1 MVKSDNIPFLNRRFL
16 HLSSIKIM
24 ESSTLLFVILLIIT
38 VNFILEQW
46 LDYINLRRQHSALPD
61 ELKGI
66 YDEEKYAQSIA
77 YQKTQTRFSFLTSTI
92 SFIVFFIVVF
102 AGFFGMLDG
111 WLRGFIDNEI
121 GLALAFFAVLY
132 FASDWLSLPFQLYST
147 FVIEERFG
155 FNKTTPGIFI
165 MDKLKGYLV
174 TLLLGGGVL
183 FIFIWLILTIGKDFW
198 LYFWVI
204 SAALMILINML
215 YTSVIVPIFN
225 KLTPL
230 PEGDLKAAIEEYG
243 LKVGFPIDNIFVID
257 GSKRSSKANAFF
269 SGIGKRKKIVLYDTL
284 IEGHS
289 KEELVAVLAHEVGHY
304 KKKHIFT
311 GMILSIVQVGIMLF
325 ILSFLVFNPA
335 LSEAMGASQ
344 LSVAINLVVFG
355 ILFSPISMITG
366 LFMNAISRKNEFE
379 ADAYASLT
387 YDGTALQT
395 ALKKL
400 SVNNLSNM
408 LPHPLYVFFHY
419 SHPPLLQRLQAIEA
433 LKPR

>member
-1 MVKSDNIPFLNRRFL
+1 
-16 HLSSIKIM
+16 M
-24 ESSTLLFVILLIIT
+24 ESSTLLFIILLILS
-38 VNFILEQW
+38 VNFMLEQW
-46 LDYINLRRQHSALPD
+46 LDYINMRRQNATLPD
-61 ELKGI
+61 ELMGI

-77 YQKTQTRFSFLTSTI
+77 YQKTQTRFSFITSSI

-102 AGFFGMLDG
+102 TGFFGILDE
-111 WLRGFIDNEI
+111 WLRAFIDNEI
-121 GLALAFFAVLY
+121 GLALAFFAILY
-132 FASDWLSLPFQLYST
+132 FVSDWLSLPFQLYST

-155 FNKTTPGIFI
+155 FNKITPRIFI
-165 MDKLKGYLV
+165 LDKLKGYLV

-198 LYFWVI
+198 LYFWII
-204 SAALMILINML
+204 SAILMVLVNML

-230 PEGDLKAAIEEYG
+230 PEGELKEAIEEYG
-243 LKVGFPIDNIFVID
+243 RKVGFPIDNIFVID

-269 SGIGKRKKIVLYDTL
+269 SGIGKRKKVVLYDTL

-304 KKKHIFT
+304 KKKHILT
-311 GMILSIVQVGIMLF
+311 GMILSVLQVGIMLF
-325 ILSFLVFNPA
+325 ILSFLIFNPT
-335 LSEAMGASQ
+335 LSEAMGATQ

-366 LFMNAISRKNEFE
+366 LFMNIMSRKNEFE
-379 ADAYASLT
+379 ADAYATLT
-387 YDGTALQT
+387 YDGAALQM

-400 SVNNLSNM
+400 SVNNLSNL

-419 SHPPLLQRLQAIEA
+419 SHPPLLQRLQAIA
-433 LKPR
+433 AVKTTQ

>member
-1 MVKSDNIPFLNRRFL
+1 MHFFS
-16 HLSSIKIM
+16 IM
-24 ESSTLLFVILLIIT
+24 ESSTLLFIILLIIS

-46 LDYINLRRQHSALPD
+46 LDYINMRRQHAVLPE
-61 ELKGI
+61 ELKEI

-92 SFIVFFIVVF
+92 SFIVFFTVVF
-102 AGFFGMLDG
+102 SGFFGMLDS
-111 WLRGFIDNEI
+111 WLRVFIDNEI
-121 GLALAFFAVLY
+121 GLALAFFGALY
-132 FASDWLSLPFQLYST
+132 FVSDWLSLPFQLYST

-155 FNKTTPGIFI
+155 FNKTTPRIFI

-174 TLLLGGGVL
+174 TLVLGGGVL
-183 FIFIWLILTIGKDFW
+183 FVFIWLVLTIGKDFW
-198 LYFWVI
+198 LYFWII
-204 SAALMILINML
+204 SAVLMVLINML

-230 PEGDLKAAIEEYG
+230 PEGDLKQAIEAYG
-243 LKVGFPIDNIFVID
+243 QKVGFPIDNIFVID

-304 KKKHIFT
+304 KKRHILT
-311 GMILSIVQVGIMLF
+311 GMILSIVQVGVMLF
-325 ILSFLVFNPA
+325 ILSFLVFNPT

-366 LFMNAISRKNEFE
+366 LLMNGVSRKNEFE
-379 ADAYASLT
+379 ADAYASHT

-400 SVNNLSNM
+400 SVNNLSNL
-408 LPHPLYVFFHY
+408 LPHPVYVFFHY
-419 SHPPLLQRLQAIEA
+419 SHPPLLQRLRAIEVT
-433 LKPR
+433 KDQ

>member
-1 MVKSDNIPFLNRRFL
+1 M
-16 HLSSIKIM
+16 
-24 ESSTLLFVILLIIT
+24 
-38 VNFILEQW
+38 LEQW
-46 LDYINLRRQHSALPD
+46 LDYINMRRQNATLPD
-61 ELKGI
+61 ELMGI

-77 YQKTQTRFSFLTSTI
+77 YQKTQTRFSFITSSI

-102 AGFFGMLDG
+102 TGFFGILDE
-111 WLRGFIDNEI
+111 WLRAFIDNEI
-121 GLALAFFAVLY
+121 ALALAFFAILY
-132 FASDWLSLPFQLYST
+132 FVSDWLSLPFQLYST

-155 FNKTTPGIFI
+155 FNKITPRIFI
-165 MDKLKGYLV
+165 LDKLKGYLV

-198 LYFWVI
+198 LYFWII
-204 SAALMILINML
+204 SAILMVLVNML

-230 PEGDLKAAIEEYG
+230 PEGELKEAIEEYG
-243 LKVGFPIDNIFVID
+243 RKVGFPIDNIFVID

-269 SGIGKRKKIVLYDTL
+269 SGIGKRKKVVLYDTL

-304 KKKHIFT
+304 KKKHILT
-311 GMILSIVQVGIMLF
+311 GMILSVLQVGIMLF
-325 ILSFLVFNPA
+325 ILSFLIFNPT
-335 LSEAMGASQ
+335 LSEAMGATQ

-366 LFMNAISRKNEFE
+366 LFMNIMSRKNEFE
-379 ADAYASLT
+379 ADAYATLT
-387 YDGTALQT
+387 YDGAALQM

-400 SVNNLSNM
+400 SVNNLSNL

-419 SHPPLLQRLQAIEA
+419 SHPPLLQRLQAIA
-433 LKPR
+433 AVKTTQ

>member
-1 MVKSDNIPFLNRRFL
+1 
-16 HLSSIKIM
+16 M
-24 ESSTLLFVILLIIT
+24 ESSTLLFIILLILS
-38 VNFILEQW
+38 VNFMLEQW
-46 LDYINLRRQHSALPD
+46 LDYINMRRQNATLPD
-61 ELKGI
+61 ELMGI

-77 YQKTQTRFSFLTSTI
+77 YQKTQTRFSFITSSI

-102 AGFFGMLDG
+102 TGFFGMLDE
-111 WLRGFIDNEI
+111 WLRVFIDNEI
-121 GLALAFFAVLY
+121 ALALAFFAILY
-132 FASDWLSLPFQLYST
+132 FVSDWLSLPFQLYST

-155 FNKTTPGIFI
+155 FNKITPRIFI
-165 MDKLKGYLV
+165 LDKLKGYLV

-198 LYFWVI
+198 LYFWII
-204 SAALMILINML
+204 SAILMVLVNML

-230 PEGDLKAAIEEYG
+230 PEGELKEAIEEYG
-243 LKVGFPIDNIFVID
+243 RKVGFPIDNIFVID

-269 SGIGKRKKIVLYDTL
+269 SGIGKRKKVVLYDTL

-304 KKKHIFT
+304 KKKHILT
-311 GMILSIVQVGIMLF
+311 GMILSVLQVGIMLF
-325 ILSFLVFNPA
+325 ILSFLIFNPT
-335 LSEAMGASQ
+335 LSEAMGATQ

-366 LFMNAISRKNEFE
+366 LFMNIMSRKNEFE
-379 ADAYASLT
+379 ADAYATLT
-387 YDGTALQT
+387 YDGAALQM

-400 SVNNLSNM
+400 SVNNLSNL

-419 SHPPLLQRLQAIEA
+419 SHPPLLQRLQAIA
-433 LKPR
+433 AVKTTQ

>member
-1 MVKSDNIPFLNRRFL
+1 
-16 HLSSIKIM
+16 M
-24 ESSTLLFVILLIIT
+24 ESSTLLFIILLILS
-38 VNFILEQW
+38 VNFMLEQW
-46 LDYINLRRQHSALPD
+46 LDYINMRRQNATLPD
-61 ELKGI
+61 ELMGI

-77 YQKTQTRFSFLTSTI
+77 YQKTQTRFSFITSSI

-102 AGFFGMLDG
+102 TGFFGILDE
-111 WLRGFIDNEI
+111 WLRVFIDNEI
-121 GLALAFFAVLY
+121 ALALAFFAILY
-132 FASDWLSLPFQLYST
+132 FVSDWLSLPFQLYST

-155 FNKTTPGIFI
+155 FNKITPRIFI
-165 MDKLKGYLV
+165 LDKLKGYLV

-198 LYFWVI
+198 LYFWII
-204 SAALMILINML
+204 SAILMVLVNML

-230 PEGDLKAAIEEYG
+230 PEGELKEAIEEYG
-243 LKVGFPIDNIFVID
+243 RKVGFPIDNIFVID

-269 SGIGKRKKIVLYDTL
+269 SGIGKRKKVVLYDTL

-304 KKKHIFT
+304 KKKHILT
-311 GMILSIVQVGIMLF
+311 GMILSVLQVGIMLF
-325 ILSFLVFNPA
+325 ILSFLIFNPT
-335 LSEAMGASQ
+335 LSEAMGATQ

-366 LFMNAISRKNEFE
+366 LFMNIMSRKNEFE
-379 ADAYASLT
+379 ADAYATLT
-387 YDGTALQT
+387 YDGAALQM

-400 SVNNLSNM
+400 SVNNLSNL

-419 SHPPLLQRLQAIEA
+419 SHPPLLQRLQAIA
-433 LKPR
+433 AVKTTQ

>member
-1 MVKSDNIPFLNRRFL
+1 
-16 HLSSIKIM
+16 M
-24 ESSTLLFVILLIIT
+24 ESSTLLFIILLILS
-38 VNFILEQW
+38 VNFMLEQW
-46 LDYINLRRQHSALPD
+46 LDYINMRRQNATLPD
-61 ELKGI
+61 ELMGI

-77 YQKTQTRFSFLTSTI
+77 YQKTQTRFSFITSSI

-102 AGFFGMLDG
+102 TGFFGMLDE
-111 WLRGFIDNEI
+111 WLRAFIDNEI
-121 GLALAFFAVLY
+121 ALALAFFAILY
-132 FASDWLSLPFQLYST
+132 FVSDWLSLPFQLYST

-155 FNKTTPGIFI
+155 FNKITPRIFI
-165 MDKLKGYLV
+165 LDKLKGYLV

-198 LYFWVI
+198 LYFWII
-204 SAALMILINML
+204 SAILMVLVNML

-230 PEGDLKAAIEEYG
+230 PEGELKEAIEEYG
-243 LKVGFPIDNIFVID
+243 RKVGFPIDNIFVID

-269 SGIGKRKKIVLYDTL
+269 SGIGKRKKVVLYDTL

-304 KKKHIFT
+304 KKKHILT
-311 GMILSIVQVGIMLF
+311 GMILSVLQVGIMLF
-325 ILSFLVFNPA
+325 ILSFLIFNPT
-335 LSEAMGASQ
+335 LSEAMGATQ

-366 LFMNAISRKNEFE
+366 LFMNIMSRKNEFE
-379 ADAYASLT
+379 ADAYATLT
-387 YDGTALQT
+387 YDGAALQM

-400 SVNNLSNM
+400 SVNNLSNL

-419 SHPPLLQRLQAIEA
+419 SHPPLLQRLQAIA
-433 LKPR
+433 AVKTTQ

>member
-1 MVKSDNIPFLNRRFL
+1 
-16 HLSSIKIM
+16 M
-24 ESSTLLFVILLIIT
+24 ESSTLLFVILLILT

-46 LDYINLRRQHSALPD
+46 LDYINLRRQHAILPE

-77 YQKTQTRFSFLTSTI
+77 YQKVQTQFSFITSSL
-92 SFIVFFIVVF
+92 SFVVFFAAVLM
-102 AGFFGMLDG
+102 GFFGMLDG

-121 GLALAFFAVLY
+121 GLALTFFAVLY
-132 FASDWLSLPFQLYST
+132 FVSDWLSLPFQLYSI
-147 FVIEERFG
+147 FVIEDRFG
-155 FNKTTPGIFI
+155 FNKITPRIFI

-174 TLLLGGGVL
+174 TLFLGGGVL
-183 FIFIWLILTIGKDFW
+183 FVFVWLILTIGQDFW
-198 LYFWVI
+198 LYFWAI
-204 SAALMILINML
+204 SAVLMVLINML

-230 PEGDLKAAIEEYG
+230 PKGDLKEAIEEYG
-243 LKVGFPIDNIFVID
+243 HKVGFPIDNIFVID

-269 SGIGKRKKIVLYDTL
+269 SGIGKRKKVVLYDTL

-304 KKKHIFT
+304 KKKHILT
-311 GMILSIVQVGIMLF
+311 GMILSIVQVGIMLL
-325 ILSFLVFNPA
+325 ILSFLVFNPT
-335 LSEAMGASQ
+335 LSEAMGATQ

-400 SVNNLSNM
+400 SVNNLSNL

-433 LKPR
+433 IKSR

>member
-1 MVKSDNIPFLNRRFL
+1 
-16 HLSSIKIM
+16 M
-24 ESSTLLFVILLIIT
+24 ESSTLLYIILLIIS

-46 LDYINLRRQHSALPD
+46 LDYINMKRQHAVLP
-61 ELKGI
+61 EALKGI
-66 YDEEKYAQSIA
+66 YDEEKYVRSIA

-92 SFIVFFIVVF
+92 SFIVFFTVVLS
-102 AGFFGMLDG
+102 GFFGILDS
-111 WLRGFIDNEI
+111 WLRGFFDNEI
-121 GLALAFFAVLY
+121 GLALAFFGVLY
-132 FASDWLSLPFQLYST
+132 FVSDWLSLPFQLYST

-155 FNKTTPGIFI
+155 FNKTTPRIFL

-174 TLLLGGGVL
+174 TLVLGGGVL

-198 LYFWVI
+198 LYFWAI
-204 SAALMILINML
+204 SAVLMVLINML

-230 PEGDLKAAIEEYG
+230 AEGELKDAIEQYG
-243 LKVGFPIDNIFVID
+243 HQVGFPIDNIFVID

-269 SGIGKRKKIVLYDTL
+269 SGIGKRKKVVLYDTL
-284 IEGHS
+284 IEGHT

-304 KKKHIFT
+304 KKKHILT
-311 GMILSIVQVGIMLF
+311 GMVLSIAQVGIMLF
-325 ILSFLVFNPA
+325 ILSFLIFNPA

-366 LFMNAISRKNEFE
+366 LLMNVISRKNEFE
-379 ADAYASLT
+379 ADAYAALT
-387 YDGTALQT
+387 YDGTALQS

-400 SVNNLSNM
+400 SVNNLSNL

-419 SHPPLLQRLQAIEA
+419 SHPPLLQRLQAIETVKA
-433 LKPR
+433 Q

>member
-1 MVKSDNIPFLNRRFL
+1 
-16 HLSSIKIM
+16 M
-24 ESSTLLFVILLIIT
+24 ESSTLLFIILLILS
-38 VNFILEQW
+38 VNFMLEQW
-46 LDYINLRRQHSALPD
+46 LDYINMRRQNATLPD
-61 ELKGI
+61 ELMGI

-77 YQKTQTRFSFLTSTI
+77 YQKTQTRFSFITSSI

-102 AGFFGMLDG
+102 TGFFGMLDE
-111 WLRGFIDNEI
+111 WLRAFIDNEI
-121 GLALAFFAVLY
+121 GLALAFFAILY
-132 FASDWLSLPFQLYST
+132 FVSDWLSLPFQLYST

-155 FNKTTPGIFI
+155 FNKITPRIFI
-165 MDKLKGYLV
+165 LDKLKGYLV

-198 LYFWVI
+198 LYFWII
-204 SAALMILINML
+204 SAILMVLVNML

-230 PEGDLKAAIEEYG
+230 PEGELKEAIEEYG
-243 LKVGFPIDNIFVID
+243 RKVGFPIDNIFVID

-269 SGIGKRKKIVLYDTL
+269 SGIGKRKKVVLYDTL

-304 KKKHIFT
+304 KKKHILT
-311 GMILSIVQVGIMLF
+311 GMILSVLQVGIMLF
-325 ILSFLVFNPA
+325 ILSFLIFNPT
-335 LSEAMGASQ
+335 LSEAMGATQ

-366 LFMNAISRKNEFE
+366 LFMNIMSRKNEFE
-379 ADAYASLT
+379 ADAYATLT
-387 YDGTALQT
+387 YDGAALQM

-400 SVNNLSNM
+400 SVNNLSNL

-419 SHPPLLQRLQAIEA
+419 SHPPLLQRLQAIA
-433 LKPR
+433 AVKTTQ

>member
-1 MVKSDNIPFLNRRFL
+1 
-16 HLSSIKIM
+16 M
-24 ESSTLLFVILLIIT
+24 ESSTLLFIILLILS
-38 VNFILEQW
+38 VNFMLEQW
-46 LDYINLRRQHSALPD
+46 LDYINMRRQNATLPD
-61 ELKGI
+61 ELMGI

-77 YQKTQTRFSFLTSTI
+77 YQKTQTRFSFITSSI

-102 AGFFGMLDG
+102 TGFFGILDE
-111 WLRGFIDNEI
+111 WLRVFIDNEI
-121 GLALAFFAVLY
+121 ALALAFFAILY
-132 FASDWLSLPFQLYST
+132 FVFDWLSLPFQLYST

-155 FNKTTPGIFI
+155 FNKITPRIFI
-165 MDKLKGYLV
+165 LDKLKGYLV

-198 LYFWVI
+198 LYFWII
-204 SAALMILINML
+204 SAILMVLVNML

-230 PEGDLKAAIEEYG
+230 PEGELKEAIEEYG
-243 LKVGFPIDNIFVID
+243 RKVGFPIDNIFVID

-269 SGIGKRKKIVLYDTL
+269 SGIGKRKKVVLYDTL

-304 KKKHIFT
+304 KKKHILT
-311 GMILSIVQVGIMLF
+311 GMILSVLQVGIMLF
-325 ILSFLVFNPA
+325 ILSFLIFNPT
-335 LSEAMGASQ
+335 LSEAMGATQ

-366 LFMNAISRKNEFE
+366 LFMNIMSRKNEFE
-379 ADAYASLT
+379 ADAYATLT
-387 YDGTALQT
+387 YDGAALQM

-400 SVNNLSNM
+400 SVNNLSNL

-419 SHPPLLQRLQAIEA
+419 SHPPLLQRLQAIA
-433 LKPR
+433 AVKTTQ

>member
-1 MVKSDNIPFLNRRFL
+1 
-16 HLSSIKIM
+16 M
-24 ESSTLLFVILLIIT
+24 ESSTLLFIILLILS
-38 VNFILEQW
+38 VNFMLEQW
-46 LDYINLRRQHSALPD
+46 LDYINMRRQNATLPD
-61 ELKGI
+61 ELMGI

-77 YQKTQTRFSFLTSTI
+77 YQKTQTRFSFITSSI

-102 AGFFGMLDG
+102 TGFFGILDE
-111 WLRGFIDNEI
+111 WLRAFIDNEI
-121 GLALAFFAVLY
+121 ALALAFFAILY
-132 FASDWLSLPFQLYST
+132 FVSDWLSLPFQLYST

-155 FNKTTPGIFI
+155 FNKITPRIFI
-165 MDKLKGYLV
+165 LDKLKGYLV

-198 LYFWVI
+198 LYFWII
-204 SAALMILINML
+204 SAILMVLVNML

-230 PEGDLKAAIEEYG
+230 PEGELKEAIEEYG
-243 LKVGFPIDNIFVID
+243 RKVGFPIDNIFVID

-269 SGIGKRKKIVLYDTL
+269 SGIGKRKKVVLYDTL

-304 KKKHIFT
+304 KKKHILT
-311 GMILSIVQVGIMLF
+311 GMILSVLQVGIMLF
-325 ILSFLVFNPA
+325 ILSFLIFNPT
-335 LSEAMGASQ
+335 LSEAMGATQ

-366 LFMNAISRKNEFE
+366 LFMNIMSRKNEFE
-379 ADAYASLT
+379 ADAYATLT
-387 YDGTALQT
+387 YDGAALQM

-400 SVNNLSNM
+400 SVNNLSNL

-419 SHPPLLQRLQAIEA
+419 SHPPLLQRLQAIA
-433 LKPR
+433 AVKTTQ

>member
-1 MVKSDNIPFLNRRFL
+1 MDSN
-16 HLSSIKIM
+16 
-24 ESSTLLFVILLIIT
+24 TLLYVVLLIIT
-38 VNFILEQW
+38 ASFILEQW
-46 LDYINLRRQHSALPD
+46 LDYINLKRQHAILPE

-66 YDEEKYAQSIA
+66 YDEEKYAKSIA
-77 YQKTQTRFSFLTSTI
+77 YQRAQTRFSLITSTI
-92 SFIVFFIVVF
+92 SFVVFFVIVITGV
-102 AGFFGMLDG
+102 FGMLDG

-121 GLALAFFAVLY
+121 VLSLAFFAILY
-132 FASDWLSLPFQLYST
+132 FISDWLSLPFQLYNT

-155 FNKTTPGIFI
+155 FNKTTPKTFV
-165 MDKLKGYLV
+165 MDKLKGYLM
-174 TLLLGGGVL
+174 TLLLGGSVM
-183 FIFIWLILTIGKDFW
+183 FVFIWLILTIGQDFW

-204 SAALMILINML
+204 SAVLMILINML

-230 PEGDLKAAIEEYG
+230 PEGELKDAIEEYG
-243 LKVGFPIDNIFVID
+243 HKVGFPIDNIFVID

-269 SGIGKRKKIVLYDTL
+269 SGIGKRKKVVLYDTL

-304 KKKHIFT
+304 KKKHILT
-311 GMILSIVQVGIMLF
+311 GMLFSIVQVGIMLF
-325 ILSFLVFNPA
+325 ILSLLVFNPM
-335 LSEAMGASQ
+335 LSEAMGAAQ
-344 LSVAINLVVFG
+344 LGIAINLVVFG
-355 ILFSPISMITG
+355 ILFSPISTITG
-366 LFMNAISRKNEFE
+366 LGMNAISRKNEFE

-400 SVNNLSNM
+400 SVNNLSNL

-419 SHPPLLQRLQAIEA
+419 SHPPLLQRLNAIGLVKA
-433 LKPR
+433 K